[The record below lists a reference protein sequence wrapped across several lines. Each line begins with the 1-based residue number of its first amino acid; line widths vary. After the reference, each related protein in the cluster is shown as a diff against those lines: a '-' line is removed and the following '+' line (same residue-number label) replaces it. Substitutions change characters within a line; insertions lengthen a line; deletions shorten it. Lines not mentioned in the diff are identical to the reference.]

1 MIGEIEMH
9 GVFVPTLL
17 VLGIGAFFI
26 TLVLRVIL
34 RRLDFY
40 RFVWHAGLFD
50 TALYVVI
57 LWVAALATLFA
68 NSSGVG
74 P

>member
-1 MIGEIEMH
+1 MIGETEIH
-9 GVFVPTLL
+9 GVFLPAVL
-17 VLGIGAFFI
+17 VLGIGAFLI

-34 RRLDFY
+34 QRTQFY

-57 LWVAALATLFA
+57 LWVAAFATMPA
-68 NSSGVG
+68 NSSWVV

>member
-1 MIGEIEMH
+1 MIGENEIN
-9 GVFVPTLL
+9 GVFIPTLL
-17 VLGIGAFFI
+17 VLAVGAFFI
-26 TLVLRVIL
+26 ALVLRAIL
-34 RRLDFY
+34 QRLHFY

-57 LWVAALATLFA
+57 LWLVALLTLPA
-68 NSSGVG
+68 NSSGAG

>member
-1 MIGEIEMH
+1 MIGEMEFH
-9 GVFVPTLL
+9 GVFIPTLL

-26 TLVLRVIL
+26 TTVLRVIL
-34 RRLDFY
+34 RRIHFY

-57 LWVAALATLFA
+57 LWIAALATLSA
-68 NSSGVG
+68 NSSRMG

>member
-1 MIGEIEMH
+1 MIGESEIH
-9 GVFVPTLL
+9 GVFVPALL
-17 VLGIGAFFI
+17 VLGVGAFFV
-26 TLVLRVIL
+26 TLGLRVTL
-34 RRLDFY
+34 RRIHFY

-57 LWVAALATLFA
+57 LWVAALATLPA

>member
-1 MIGEIEMH
+1 MIGETEIH
-9 GVFVPTLL
+9 GVFIPTLL
-17 VLGIGAFFI
+17 VLGIGAFFV

-34 RRLDFY
+34 RRIHFY

-57 LWVAALATLFA
+57 LWVAALVTMPA
-68 NSSGVG
+68 NSSVIG

>member
-1 MIGEIEMH
+1 MIGEIEIH
-9 GVFVPTLL
+9 GVLIPTLL
-17 VLGIGAFFI
+17 ILAVGAFFI

-34 RRLDFY
+34 QRTQFY

-50 TALYVVI
+50 TALYLVI
-57 LWVAALATLFA
+57 LWVAALVTLPA

>member
-1 MIGEIEMH
+1 MIGEIEIH
-9 GVFVPTLL
+9 GVFIPTLL
-17 VLGIGAFFI
+17 VLGIVAFFVR
-26 TLVLRVIL
+26 LVLGVIL
-34 RRLDFY
+34 RRLRFY

-57 LWVAALATLFA
+57 LWVAALVSMLA

>member
-1 MIGEIEMH
+1 MIGEFEIR
-9 GVFVPTLL
+9 GVFIPTLL

-26 TLVLRVIL
+26 SLVLRVIL
-34 RRLDFY
+34 RRLHFY

-57 LWVAALATLFA
+57 LWVVALVTLPA
-68 NSSGVG
+68 SSLGVG
-74 P
+74 R

>member
-1 MIGEIEMH
+1 MIGELEIH
-9 GVFVPTLL
+9 GVFIPTLL
-17 VLGIGAFFI
+17 ILGSGAFCI

-34 RRLDFY
+34 RRIHFY

-57 LWVAALATLFA
+57 LWIAALVSLPA

>member
-1 MIGEIEMH
+1 MIGETEIH
-9 GVFVPTLL
+9 GVFIPTLL

-26 TLVLRVIL
+26 TLVLRVML
-34 RRLDFY
+34 RRTHFY

-57 LWVAALATLFA
+57 LWVTALVTLPA
-68 NSSGVG
+68 NSSGIG

>member
-1 MIGEIEMH
+1 
-9 GVFVPTLL
+9 
-17 VLGIGAFFI
+17 
-26 TLVLRVIL
+26 VIL
-34 RRLDFY
+34 QRLQFY

-57 LWVAALATLFA
+57 LWVAALVSMLA

>member
-1 MIGEIEMH
+1 MIGETDFH
-9 GVFVPTLL
+9 GVFIPTLL

-26 TLVLRVIL
+26 TLVLRMIL
-34 RRLDFY
+34 RRIHFY

-57 LWVAALATLFA
+57 LWVAAVVTLPA
-68 NSSGVG
+68 NSSGIG

>member
-1 MIGEIEMH
+1 MIGEAEID
-9 GVFVPTLL
+9 GVFIPTLF
-17 VLGIGAFFI
+17 VLGVGAFFI
-26 TLVLRVIL
+26 TIVLRVIL
-34 RRLDFY
+34 RRLHFY

-57 LWVAALATLFA
+57 LWVAALVTLPA

-74 P
+74 V

>member
-1 MIGEIEMH
+1 MIGENEIH
-9 GVFVPTLL
+9 GVFIPTLL
-17 VLGIGAFFI
+17 VLAVGAFFI
-26 TLVLRVIL
+26 ALVLRVIL
-34 RRLDFY
+34 RRAHFY

-57 LWVAALATLFA
+57 LWGLALVTLPA
-68 NSSGVG
+68 HSSGVG